1 MGVSRQYMAKTNM
14 KRLFRLVLP
23 LYRRV
28 RELVLGW
35 MPWSITFVTYRCM
48 RRVPRLYFAIRAVI
62 MGELSRTTK

>member
-1 MGVSRQYMAKTNM
+1 MLGSSA
-14 KRLFRLVLP
+14 KRLLGPVLP
-23 LYRRV
+23 LYRRT

-35 MPWSITFVTYRCM
+35 MPWSITFVVYRGM